1 MQWTLRGSSLDG
13 WRRLLAIGLVLAAL
27 GACGGSTTSSAAKS
41 ATAGNFG
48 CLDFL
53 ARVTTGPNSGKSWSG
68 DLILNADKTGAF
80 TGYLVPVG
88 AANRQTL
95 VIEDRSKVICRA
107 VGQRNGA
114 QVTWFLYCQ
123 NNERIFGT
131 GQITPVA
138 DGNQELRGILSGPS
152 DNDFGVYHGRNY
164 PPYIRIISPAFS

>member
-1 MQWTLRGSSLDG
+1 MHG
-13 WRRLLAIGLVLAAL
+13 WRRWIAMGLALAAL
-27 GACGGSTTSSAAKS
+27 AACGGSKNETSAAKS

-53 ARVTTGPNSGKSWSG
+53 ARVTSGPNAGKSWSG

-95 VIEDRSKVICRA
+95 VIMDRSHVICRA

-114 QVTWFLYCQ
+114 QVTWFLYC
-123 NNERIFGT
+123 NGGDRIFGT
-131 GQITPVA
+131 GQITPVG
-138 DGNQELRGILSGPS
+138 DSQELRGIIQGPT
-152 DNDFGVYHGRNY
+152 DTDFGIYHGRNY